1 MRREDYVFI
10 GRKGHLIGESVPRV
24 LFASKTEPKVSEQQ
38 DLDRGT
44 LAVPQASPCE
54 ICGSALFWVDRY
66 RQEIHC
72 AGCYDP
78 PSRAM
83 VLRVLFI
90 FTLPDGRRE
99 LRDFFQEHDDLDASK
114 NIDGDHVQWVEDDG
128 RIVSCVR
135 GTGERVGPPKGSTWD
150 SYWCGRC

>member
-1 MRREDYVFI
+1 MIEKILARQNLAEE
-10 GRKGHLIGESVPRV
+10 KK
-24 LFASKTEPKVSEQQ
+24 FA
-38 DLDRGT
+38 
-44 LAVPQASPCE
+44 AE
-54 ICGSALFWVDRY
+54 ICPDCGSALFWVDRY
-66 RQEIHC
+66 EKQIHC

-83 VLRVLFI
+83 VARVLFI

-114 NIDGDHVQWVEDDG
+114 NIECDHVQWTEDDG

-135 GTGERVGPPKGSTWD
+135 GIGERVGPPKGETWD
-150 SYWCGRC
+150 SYWRGRC